1 MPGGSGVGVDA
12 VDRKK
17 LQKVAKAR
25 LKDAKALLGRKR
37 WAGAYYMSGYAIE
50 CGLKAC
56 LLKYLGESGAVFG
69 DEKYLKKLL
78 ECWTHGLVKLV
89 NLAGLD
95 EEFGLAR
102 QANPAL
108 EAFWGAAKDWKESSR
123 YEDERPEADA
133 RAMYEAVS
141 HNPDGVFRWIQS
153 RW

>member
-1 MPGGSGVGVDA
+1 M
-12 VDRKK
+12 DRKK
-17 LQKVAKAR
+17 MQRVAKAR

-56 LLKYLGESGAVFG
+56 LLRHLGESGAVFG

-78 ECWTHGLVKLV
+78 ECWTHDLVKLV

-95 EEFGLAR
+95 EEFGVAR
-102 QANPAL
+102 GANATL
-108 EAFWGAAKDWKESSR
+108 DLFWGKVMEWKETSR
-123 YEDERPEADA
+123 YEDERPEAEA
-133 RAMYEAVS
+133 RALYEAVS
-141 HNPDGVFRWIQS
+141 NKPNGVFQWIQS